1 MRFSSGI
8 LAVGI
13 AAVSASAGL
22 EGLRRFGLF
31 LGGQQLAAAP
41 SPLLTVLAAS
51 TTLAVGCWLC
61 IALVRQRARL
71 PLMIAWSG
79 AAILLAALFHLNHA
93 AYAAPC
99 RGQAAAQGA
108 LTRRCAELQQRG
120 RL

>member
-1 MRFSSGI
+1 MRFLRGI
-8 LAVGI
+8 LGVGV

-22 EGLRRFGLF
+22 EGIRRFGLF

-51 TTLAVGCWLC
+51 ATLAVGGWLC

-71 PLMIAWSG
+71 PLIIAWSG

-93 AYAAPC
+93 AYASTC
-99 RGQAAAQGA
+99 RGQVAAQST
-108 LTRRCAELQQRG
+108 LNRRCA
-120 RL
+120 

>member
-8 LAVGI
+8 LAVGT

-31 LGGQQLAAAP
+31 LEGQPLAAAP
-41 SPLLTVLAAS
+41 SPLLIVLAAS
-51 TTLAVGCWLC
+51 TTLAVGGWLC
-61 IALVRQRARL
+61 IALLRQRARL
-71 PLMIAWSG
+71 PLIIAWSG
-79 AAILLAALFHLNHA
+79 AAVLLAGLLHLNHA
-93 AYAAPC
+93 AIAGPC
-99 RGQAAAQGA
+99 REQAAEKAA